1 MFKAILKLTICLA
14 ACFAVSAIGA
24 LFTTRESITIWY
36 ASLQK
41 PFFTPPNWL
50 FGPVWGILY
59 LMMAVSAFLIWN
71 RGINQPN
78 VKQAL
83 GFFVI
88 QLGLNAIWTPLFF
101 GFHLVALSF
110 LEIVLLWIMIMI
122 TYIKFKRIYPIAAFM
137 LLPYLVWVGY
147 AAALNG
153 SIFYL
158 NQASAISQ
166 AQRNKQAVDPNSKK
180 VKEVKTMKSNQNN
193 KKLNKLTKQ
202 EEAIIIYKGTE
213 APFTGKYYKFNEK
226 GTYTCKRCNAELFR
240 SGDKFDSE
248 CGWPSFDNAIPGA
261 VKFVPDKDGIR
272 TEIICNNCGAHL
284 GHIFKGENFTPKN
297 TRYCINSI
305 SMNFVPAKKE
315 PVLEKAY
322 FAGGCFWG
330 VEFLFKDVNGVIST
344 KVGYMGGTKP
354 NPTYREVSSG
364 TTGHAETLQVTFDP
378 NKTSFEALAKLFFE
392 IHDSTQVN
400 RQGPDIGL
408 QYRSAIFYVNDAQ
421 KQTAEK
427 LVQILKDK
435 GCKVATQLAK
445 ADKFWPAEDYHQQ
458 YYQKNGKLP
467 YCHAY
472 IKRF

>member
-1 MFKAILKLTICLA
+1 MLKTILKLIICLA
-14 ACFAVSAIGA
+14 VCFAVAAAGA

-50 FGPVWGILY
+50 FGPAWTILY
-59 LMMAVSAFLIWN
+59 FLMAVSAFLVWN
-71 RGINQPN
+71 KGLGSPG

-88 QLGLNAIWTPLFF
+88 QLGLNALWTPLFF
-101 GFHLVALSF
+101 WLHLAALAF
-110 LEIVLLWIMIMI
+110 LEIILLWIAIMV
-122 TYIKFKRIYPIAAFM
+122 TYIKFKKVYKLAAIM
-137 LLPYLVWVGY
+137 LIPYLMWVGY

-158 NQASAISQ
+158 NSVSAVSQ
-166 AQRNKQAVDPNSKK
+166 APKNKQPADPNSKK
-180 VKEVKTMKSNQNN
+180 VKDANKMKQNQN

-202 EEAIIIYKGTE
+202 EEAVIIYKGTE
-213 APFTGKYYKFNEK
+213 APFSGKYYKFSEK

-240 SGDKFDSE
+240 SSDKFESE
-248 CGWPSFDNAIPGA
+248 CGWPSFDDAVPGA
-261 VKFVPDKDGIR
+261 VKSIPDKDGIR
-272 TEIICNNCGAHL
+272 TEIICNNCGGHL
-284 GHIFKGENFTPKN
+284 GHIFKGEQLTAKN
-297 TRYCINSI
+297 TRYCVNSI

-315 PVLEKAY
+315 PALEKAY

-330 VEFLFKDVNGVIST
+330 VEYFFRDVNGVVST

-354 NPTYREVSSG
+354 NPTYKEVCTG
-364 TTGHAETLQVTFDP
+364 TTGHAETMEVTFDP
-378 NKTSFEALAKLFFE
+378 SKTTYEALAKLFFE
-392 IHDSTQVN
+392 IHDPTQVN
-400 RQGPDIGL
+400 RQGPDIGF

-427 LVQILKDK
+427 LIQILKQK
-435 GCKVATQLAK
+435 GLKVATQLAK

-472 IKRF
+472 TKRF